1 MKLKNLVGKYLL
13 GVPFSKLKV
22 KYTRDNL
29 NTEIIDFEYMIY
41 NIPKF
46 LERKVLKIDYK
57 EDGLDIWI
65 QPKEDD

>member
-1 MKLKNLVGKYLL
+1 MA
-13 GVPFSKLKV
+13 FSKLKV

>member
-1 MKLKNLVGKYLL
+1 M
-13 GVPFSKLKV
+13 PFSKLKV

>member
-1 MKLKNLVGKYLL
+1 
-13 GVPFSKLKV
+13 
-22 KYTRDNL
+22 
-29 NTEIIDFEYMIY
+29 MIY

>member
-1 MKLKNLVGKYLL
+1 MKLKNLVGKYLR
-13 GVPFSKLKV
+13 GVAFSKLKV